1 MVVKGS
7 VKVGKSMADAS
18 RKETVVLLVTRQGM
32 GYGDLS
38 LQQELFAKY
47 LRLLDENQMLPGAI
61 CFYTEGVKLVVEGSP
76 VLEHLQSLA
85 DRGVVLLIC
94 QTCLNHYGLLD
105 KVKVGSVGGM
115 PAIVAAQWAA
125 TKVITI

>member
-1 MVVKGS
+1 
-7 VKVGKSMADAS
+7 MADTP

-32 GYGDLS
+32 GHGDLP

-61 CFYTEGVKLVVEGSP
+61 CFYTEGVKLVVDGSP
-76 VLEHLQSLA
+76 VLEQLQSLA
-85 DRGVVLLIC
+85 DRDVALLIC

-105 KVKVGSVGGM
+105 KVKVGTVGGM